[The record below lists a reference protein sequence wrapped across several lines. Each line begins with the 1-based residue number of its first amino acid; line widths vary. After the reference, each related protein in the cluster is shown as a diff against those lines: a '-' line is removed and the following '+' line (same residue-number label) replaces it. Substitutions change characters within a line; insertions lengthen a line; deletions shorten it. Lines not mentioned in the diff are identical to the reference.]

1 MPLLNDLQ
9 FGAFTLDLAAR
20 QLFRGDER
28 VPLPGKTF
36 DLLDFMAKLPGE
48 VLTKGDLLAEVW
60 QGAFVEE
67 ANLSQTVFLI
77 RKALDSGGDRIVVT
91 LPRVGYRFSE
101 TVTERLR
108 TSSREVVP
116 ATDQSASTHKAVT
129 MTTTLSKTVYVEE
142 AEERIPF
149 YRSPVVLGT
158 LAVALL
164 LLCVAGW
171 LGWQRWEDH
180 VGGPPV
186 QVVVAEPDG
195 STGDPVLDRTLTTV
209 FRMELAQSPFVT
221 ILSGANVRAKMAQMQ
236 HKPDDHLTPALARE
250 VCERTAS
257 QAVVHSSVAKAGT
270 HYILTEEATNCVDGA
285 SLGQAGKSRA
295 PSSFQERLQDSPA
308 RSAMTWANPAA
319 ASPASVIRLPLAP
332 PLRSM
337 PSRTS
342 PNPNG
347 SPRSA
352 AYRRRST
359 C

>member
-1 MPLLNDLQ
+1 MGRHREVHTRFPRLQAECRPDAAPGSLRDVPGLERRQSCESAKCPKEFPLPSRRRRLREILSWAVCHLHPSLPLLNDLQ

-186 QVVVAEPDG
+186 QVVARG
-195 STGDPVLDRTLTTV
+195 ARRLDRRSRPRPHPGHSL
-209 FRMELAQSPFVT
+209 PH
-221 ILSGANVRAKMAQMQ
+221 GACPEPVR
-236 HKPDDHLTPALARE
+236 H
-250 VCERTAS
+250 AS
-257 QAVVHSSVAKAGT
+257 
-270 HYILTEEATNCVDGA
+270 
-285 SLGQAGKSRA
+285 
-295 PSSFQERLQDSPA
+295 FPA
-308 RSAMTWANPAA
+308 RTSAPRWPRCST
-319 ASPASVIRLPLAP
+319 
-332 PLRSM
+332 
-337 PSRTS
+337 SRT
-342 PNPNG
+342 
-347 SPRSA
+347 
-352 AYRRRST
+352 T
-359 C
+359 T